1 MLTSATK
8 TKMLP
13 RQIAVCR
20 SGTIAYRESK
30 STATAMPVIC
40 LHGIGGDDT
49 SFVDQMGGPFLE
61 GLGDRRVIAWNMPG
75 YAQSSPMKNMN
86 FANLATMVAELMDTL
101 KIKHAHL
108 VGQSIGGMIAQE
120 VAIQTPDR
128 VAGLSLIATVP
139 AFGGLDETFKTVFLK
154 TRLDPLD
161 AGATMAELAQEAIPE
176 IMGPHASRRS
186 RQMAVDAMASID
198 PVAYRQVLK
207 CLVTFNRRADQHQ
220 LTMPCCLIAGDLDD
234 NSPARVMRKM
244 AEKLPNAEFHII
256 ESAGHLVNSEKPDLV
271 NSVLC
276 DFFDQ
281 VKNYS
286 YKVDVAGDK

>member
-1 MLTSATK
+1 MTSATK

-20 SGTIAYRESK
+20 SGTIAYRESE

-49 SFVDQMGGPFLE
+49 SFVDQMGGPFLA

>member
-1 MLTSATK
+1 
-8 TKMLP
+8 
-13 RQIAVCR
+13 
-20 SGTIAYRESK
+20 
-30 STATAMPVIC
+30 MP
-40 LHGIGGDDT
+40 
-49 SFVDQMGGPFLE
+49 
-61 GLGDRRVIAWNMPG
+61 
-75 YAQSSPMKNMN
+75 
-86 FANLATMVAELMDTL
+86 
-101 KIKHAHL
+101 
-108 VGQSIGGMIAQE
+108 
-120 VAIQTPDR
+120 
-128 VAGLSLIATVP
+128 
-139 AFGGLDETFKTVFLK
+139 
-154 TRLDPLD
+154 
-161 AGATMAELAQEAIPE
+161 
-176 IMGPHASRRS
+176 
-186 RQMAVDAMASID
+186 D